1 MKNELKVMSKVGNIN
16 KISEDQPKPYTLLG
30 ADNIPYVSETPGLL
44 GGNRKSKIYGRFD
57 CHAAI
62 RALKVGGYEKYRV
75 FFADEETAIAAGY
88 RPCGAC
94 MREQYVKWKNEKNKP
109 LYNN

>member
-1 MKNELKVMSKVGNIN
+1 MVGNIN
-16 KISEDQPKPYTLLG
+16 KSSEYQPKTYTILG
-30 ADNIPYVSETPGLL
+30 ADNIPYVSEAPGLL

-62 RALKVGGYEKYRV
+62 RAIKVGGYEEYRV

-94 MREQYVKWKNEKNKP
+94 MREQYSIWKNQKDEPHNKN
-109 LYNN
+109 L

>member
-1 MKNELKVMSKVGNIN
+1 MVNLEVEVMSMVGNIN
-16 KISEDQPKPYTLLG
+16 KSSEDQPKKYTLLG
-30 ADNIPYVSETPGLL
+30 AENISYVSETPGLL
-44 GGNRKSKIYGRFD
+44 GGNSKSKIYGRFD

-62 RALKVGGYEKYRV
+62 RALKIGGYEKYRV

-94 MREQYVKWKNEKNKP
+94 MREQYAIWKN
-109 LYNN
+109 

>member
-1 MKNELKVMSKVGNIN
+1 
-16 KISEDQPKPYTLLG
+16 
-30 ADNIPYVSETPGLL
+30 
-44 GGNRKSKIYGRFD
+44 

-62 RALKVGGYEKYRV
+62 RAIKKGGYEKYRV

-94 MREQYVKWKNEKNKP
+94 MREQYVKWKNEKDKP